1 MTNAHS
7 KLLNQQVDQ
16 YRILSH
22 IARGG
27 MADVYLAE
35 DVDLE
40 REVAFKVMLDTLAA
54 DSQFAE
60 RFHRE
65 AKVVAR
71 LDHPNIVQ
79 IYTIGQTPA
88 EQPYIAMQ
96 YIEGGSLQE
105 KLKELAD
112 RRKLLTT
119 EQALNIV
126 RQIALALDAA
136 HKAGIVHRDLKPAN
150 VLVRPDG
157 TPVLVDLGIAAIK
170 GGAKLT
176 QTGGIIG
183 TPAYMSPE
191 QVRGRPLDG
200 RSDLYALGIM
210 LYEIL
215 AGMRPFEGDS
225 SVAILHKQV
234 YEEPL
239 PLDKLRPDLPKELL
253 TVVSTALQKDPIH
266 RYQSAGEMVQAI
278 DRAIQAEGLFG
289 PNPQATLVLT
299 QMNDSALLSRS
310 RLMPV
315 SKANEK
321 KHPAFWGVLAAFLF
335 IGVALI
341 FFAGRFFSDGLS
353 LLSPAVTPTLLAP
366 LPTMANTTIPPSP
379 QFTTD
384 TYTET
389 PPTATVLP
397 TETAVFTQTPIPSP
411 SPIPAVGGLSGFGP
425 NQIIYAANNTGYW
438 GIYMLD
444 LDSGQETAVLSD
456 STYDNSGPTWSP
468 DGTKI
473 AFHSQRNG
481 NTDIYLLDVADGNV
495 RRLTTHEN
503 SDLFPVWSPDNRQL
517 AFYSTRNGN
526 YDLYSIDVDTLALR
540 QLTSTS
546 FSETTPNW
554 SPDGTQLLFE
564 TAHND
569 NSDIYLLNLSDLTME
584 AFLNTPANEL
594 SAVWSPD
601 GSRIVFSSDEG
612 GGDYELFVINAD
624 GTDMRQLTTNAVKD
638 IYPTWSPDGSQ
649 LVYESWE
656 NSLSL
661 SHLQVNDPNP
671 QTLTGTQ
678 YKQRFPNW
686 LK

>member
-1 MTNAHS
+1 VTTSH
-7 KLLNQQVDQ
+7 KLIDQQVNQ

-22 IARGG
+22 IDRGG
-27 MADVYLAE
+27 MANVYLAE

-40 REVAFKVMLDTLAA
+40 RKVAFKVMLDTLAA

-71 LDHPNIVQ
+71 LNHPNIVQ

-88 EQPYIAMQ
+88 QQPYIAMQ

-126 RQIALALDAA
+126 RQIALALAAA

-191 QVRGRPLDG
+191 QVRGVPLDG

-239 PLDKLRPDLPKELL
+239 PLDKLRPNLPAELL
-253 TVVSTALQKDPIH
+253 AVVGTALQKDPAY

-278 DRAIQAEGLFG
+278 DRAIRSEGLIG

-310 RLMPV
+310 RLMLD
-315 SKANEK
+315 SKAEDK
-321 KHPAFWGVLAAFLF
+321 KPAAFWGILLALFF
-335 IGVALI
+335 IGAVLI
-341 FFAGRFFSDGLS
+341 FFAIRFFSDG
-353 LLSPAVTPTLLAP
+353 SPTPVPIVVPTAATVVENTAV
-366 LPTMANTTIPPSP
+366 PPSP
-379 QFTTD
+379 QSTPD
-384 TYTET
+384 THTEI

-397 TETAVFTQTPIPSP
+397 TETAVFTPTPIPSP
-411 SPIPAVGGLSGFGP
+411 IPVAGGLSGFGP

-456 STYDNSGPTWSP
+456 NTYDNSGPTWSP
-468 DGTKI
+468 DGTQI
-473 AFHSQRNG
+473 AFHSPRNG
-481 NTDIYLLDVADGNV
+481 NTDIYVLDVADGNI
-495 RRLTTHEN
+495 RRLTTHES

-546 FSETTPNW
+546 FPETTPNW

-564 TAHND
+564 TAHGD

-584 AFLNTPANEL
+584 PFLNTSANEL

-612 GGDYELFVINAD
+612 GGDYELYMINAD

-649 LVYESWE
+649 LVYESWV

-661 SHLQVNDPNP
+661 SHLQVDDLNS